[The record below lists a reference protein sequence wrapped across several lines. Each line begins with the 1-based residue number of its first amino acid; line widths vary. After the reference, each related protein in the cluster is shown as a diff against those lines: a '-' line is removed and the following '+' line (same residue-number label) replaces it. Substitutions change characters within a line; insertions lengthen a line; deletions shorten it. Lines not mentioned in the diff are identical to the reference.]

1 MQHLTSHLSPS
12 GPCSQG
18 SRQSRGTPDVLG
30 EGDGV
35 HVPHVELERVVLD
48 AVAGVAVAAAPHT
61 ERQPR
66 LLGRQHSQADI
77 LLRARHHDHGG
88 VSQTRRV
95 HVQLEDRVVLEEV
108 NYQSNY
114 DENVIY

>member
-1 MQHLTSHLSPS
+1 MQHLTSHLAPS

-66 LLGRQHSQADI
+66 LLGRHHRRAHVS
-77 LLRARHHDHGG
+77 LRAGQEDQGRGRHA
-88 VSQTRRV
+88 RRV
-95 HVQLEDRVVLEEV
+95 HVQLEDREVLEH
-108 NYQSNY
+108 QL
-114 DENVIY
+114 